1 MEGPMV
7 HIGAILGASVAR
19 WYSLIIGGDVKWS
32 KSWSKFHVFTNVRH
46 GDAITVI
53 MGVGLDST

>member
-1 MEGPMV
+1 MFVGMEGPMV

-32 KSWSKFHVFTNVRH
+32 KSWSKFHVFTNVCVV
-46 GDAITVI
+46 AIVW
-53 MGVGLDST
+53 